1 MVLKGLD
8 GSFVKIISF
17 YLGFWPRRE
26 VHKDS
31 DGKLRRS
38 QISEGLKLLMFSQ
51 IADAFA
57 FYDNIAARHTYHEIH
72 LDKGLQRF
80 AFEDGMML
88 IFLDYIEFL
97 RLQT

>member
-1 MVLKGLD
+1 MEQKLFTELRALYET
-8 GSFVKIISF
+8 SSEN
-17 YLGFWPRRE
+17 R
-26 VHKDS
+26 S
-31 DGKLRRS
+31 DIRIRLRMRDLIEPS
-38 QISEGLKLLMFSQ
+38 AFHMI
-51 IADAFA
+51 AFA
-57 FYDNIAARHTYHEIH
+57 FYDNIATRHTYHEIH